1 MVSYSLF
8 NDEKF
13 KTMFEKLS
21 PEEHEN
27 YKKKGE
33 YMYTKDYAGAGSEA
47 DRFMENAAYIK
58 EGLKSGLLP
67 SQLSTSEKEIMVAI
81 YGRLW
86 YEKFGYSSDN
96 NIGTSFY
103 TF

>member
-8 NDEKF
+8 SDEKL
-13 KTMFEKLS
+13 KEMFEKLS
-21 PEEHEN
+21 PEEQAN

-33 YMYTKDYAGAGSEA
+33 HMYAKDYVSAGSEA
-47 DRFMENAAYIK
+47 DKFMESAAYIK

-67 SQLSTSEKEIMVAI
+67 SQLSVSEKEIMVAI

-86 YEKFGYSSDN
+86 YEKFGYTSD
-96 NIGTSFY
+96 SF
-103 TF
+103 